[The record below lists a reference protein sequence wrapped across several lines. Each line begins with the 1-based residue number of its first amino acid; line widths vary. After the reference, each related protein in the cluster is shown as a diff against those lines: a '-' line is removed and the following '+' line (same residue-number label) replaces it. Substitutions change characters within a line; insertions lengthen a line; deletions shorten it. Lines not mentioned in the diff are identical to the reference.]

1 MDFKVK
7 PTQLETEI
15 HICARSNVTPYVVS
29 SPGMGKS
36 SIVAKVA
43 KKNNLKL
50 IDLRL
55 SQCTPEDLQ
64 GFPMRTGN
72 KATFT
77 PFDIFPIEGEDLPE
91 GYNGWMLLLDEM
103 SSAPKSVQAAAY
115 KLILDRQVGSFN
127 LHNQVAMVAAGNKA
141 TDKAIVTQ
149 MSTALQSRLIHYE
162 LELDFNQWIE
172 WALEND
178 FDHRIIGFLNFKKE
192 LLMDFN
198 PEHSDRTFAC
208 PRTWEFLN
216 RLIKDRA
223 VDDSSAARITGTIGK
238 GAGIEFIAFC
248 KVYKFLPSISD
259 IISNPMTTTVPDE
272 TSSQFAVSS
281 MLVKETTPEN
291 LPQMISY
298 INRFNTELKILYGRG
313 IMKFNPKLRDVPDF
327 VNLFR
332 EIARYISD

>member
-15 HICARSNVTPYVVS
+15 DICARSNVTPYVVS

-43 KKNNLKL
+43 NKNKLKL

-64 GFPMRTGN
+64 GFPMRTGD

-77 PFDIFPIEGEDLPE
+77 PFDIFPIEGEAVPDGFE
-91 GYNGWMLLLDEM
+91 GWMLLLDEM

-127 LHNQVAMVAAGNKA
+127 LHDKLVMVAAGNKA

-172 WALEND
+172 WALDND

-248 KVYKFLPSISD
+248 KVYKYLPSITD
-259 IISNPMTTTVPDE
+259 IIANPMTTTVPDE
-272 TSSQFAVSS
+272 TSAQFAVSS
-281 MLVKETTPEN
+281 MLVRETTPEN
-291 LPQMISY
+291 LPQMITY
-298 INRFNTELKILYGRG
+298 INRFNTELKILFGRG

>member
-15 HICARSNVTPYVVS
+15 DICARSSVTPYVVS

-43 KKNNLKL
+43 KQNKLKL

-91 GYNGWMLLLDEM
+91 GFEGWMLLLDEM

-127 LHNQVAMVAAGNKA
+127 LHNKVVMVAAGNKA

-172 WALEND
+172 WALDND

-216 RLIKDRA
+216 RLIKDRP

-259 IISNPMTTTVPDE
+259 IISNPITTSVPDE
-272 TSSQFAVSS
+272 TSAQFAVSS
-281 MLVKETTPEN
+281 MLVRETTPEN
-291 LPQMISY
+291 LPHMISY

-313 IMKFNPKLRDVPDF
+313 IIKSNPKLRDVPDF

-332 EIARYISD
+332 EIARYISE

>member
-1 MDFKVK
+1 MDFKIK

-15 HICARSNVTPYVVS
+15 GICARSNVTPYVVS

-43 KKNNLKL
+43 KENNLKL

-77 PFDIFPIEGEDLPE
+77 PFDIFPLEGEDLPE

-127 LHNQVAMVAAGNKA
+127 LHNQVAIVAAGNKA

-149 MSTALQSRLIHYE
+149 MSTALQSRMIHYE
-162 LELDFNQWIE
+162 LEIDFNQWID
-172 WALEND
+172 WAMENN
-178 FDHRIIGFLNFKKE
+178 FDHRIIGFLNFKKD

-216 RLIKDRA
+216 RLTKGRPI
-223 VDDSSAARITGTIGK
+223 DDSSSARVAGTIGK
-238 GAGIEFIAFC
+238 GAGIEFVTFC
-248 KVYKFLPSISD
+248 KVYKDLPSISD
-259 IISNPMTTTVPDE
+259 IIKDPTTAKVPEE
-272 TSSQFAVSS
+272 TSAQFAVSS
-281 MLVKETTPEN
+281 MIVTETTPEN
-291 LPQMISY
+291 LKQMITY
-298 INRFNTELKILYGRG
+298 IDRFNTELKILYGRG
-313 IMKFNPKLRDVPDF
+313 VIKLNPKLKDVPDF
-327 VNLFR
+327 FNLFR
-332 EIARYISD
+332 QIAKYISE